1 MINTS
6 WYSDFYICYKNKED
20 GKFYPF
26 GPFDYKG
33 KLHSVFERSGYDQE
47 LAREFWDIG
56 SAEKRKELISEE
68 LFNTL
73 THYEDDDEGYEE
85 KRKEFYDGKG
95 YWLWSYL
102 PYEDLPVGD
111 YIKKGYVLID
121 EIEQYEN
128 REDRG
133 FDGFYGVLSPNV
145 YAKKMENE
153 LKFGPPKPTKNEW
166 GEEYTPT
173 SMSEYS
179 YYVWPDYDCIE
190 YAANRIRNALGLMR
204 DWYDLKENGEEIYI
218 LCTQG

>member
-1 MINTS
+1 MS
-6 WYSDFYICYKNKED
+6 WYANFFLVYKNKKN

-33 KLHSVFERSGYDQE
+33 KLHSVFERSGYEQE
-47 LAREFWDIG
+47 LAREFWDLN

-68 LFNTL
+68 LFKTL
-73 THYEDDDEGYEE
+73 TRYEDEDNDENYDE

-121 EIEQYEN
+121 EIEQCEN
-128 REDRG
+128 NPEY
-133 FDGFYGVLSPNV
+133 FEGFYGVISPNV

-153 LKFGPPKPTKNEW
+153 LKFGPPKPTTDDW
-166 GEEYTPT
+166 GEEYTPK

-179 YYVWPDYDCIE
+179 YYMWKDYDCVE
-190 YAANRIRNALGLMR
+190 YGANKIRNALSLMR
-204 DWYDLKENGEEIYI
+204 DWYDLEHDGEDIYI

>member
-1 MINTS
+1 MS
-6 WYSDFYICYKNKED
+6 WYANFFIVYKNKED
-20 GKFYPF
+20 GKLYPF

-33 KLHSVFERSGYDQE
+33 KLHSVFERRGYDQE
-47 LAREFWDIG
+47 LAREFYDLN
-56 SAEKRKELISEE
+56 SAEKRKELVSLELLRTIRGTEESDDSEE
-68 LFNTL
+68 
-73 THYEDDDEGYEE
+73 EE
-85 KRKEFYDGKG
+85 KEFYDGKT
-95 YWLWSYL
+95 YWSWSYL
-102 PYEDLPVGD
+102 PYKDLPEGE

-128 REDRG
+128 NYDS

-204 DWYDLKENGEEIYI
+204 DWYDLEHDGEEIYI